1 MAQTAN
7 VCVSMIPVIS
17 GRQDVLQSA
26 VLRDVVRQ
34 SVDHA
39 PKTHNKITL
48 RKEVR
53 KRERMSLAGTRH
65 AAGHKRQRAF
75 PRVCSSAE
83 GLKVP
88 CVVIQK
94 ERANAMLHLH
104 TAKKS
109 CRIYACLMCSHH
121 EPHRTRCSS
130 RKRTQAPDGGKVVI
144 SGQLRGARLGWLI
157 KLYCITVMWLFSGE
171 KKVFSESLP
180 HNPAAVSHGRCHQA
194 VETAVVQKRRLC
206 VV

>member
-39 PKTHNKITL
+39 PKLNNKITL
-48 RKEVR
+48 RKEER
-53 KRERMSLAGTRH
+53 KRERERMSLAGTRH

-83 GLKVP
+83 GLRVEAGALF
-88 CVVIQK
+88 VIQK

-121 EPHRTRCSS
+121 EPHRILNHNNSEVES
-130 RKRTQAPDGGKVVI
+130 WEPFFVYVLSHAFF
-144 SGQLRGARLGWLI
+144 L
-157 KLYCITVMWLFSGE
+157 LF
-171 KKVFSESLP
+171 
-180 HNPAAVSHGRCHQA
+180 AVSTITLDLL
-194 VETAVVQKRRLC
+194 V
-206 VV
+206 

>member
-48 RKEVR
+48 RKEA
-53 KRERMSLAGTRH
+53 REREMMSLAGTRH

-83 GLKVP
+83 GLRVEAR
-88 CVVIQK
+88 CLVCDF
-94 ERANAMLHLH
+94 R
-104 TAKKS
+104 KS
-109 CRIYACLMCSHH
+109 
-121 EPHRTRCSS
+121 EPTLCCIF
-130 RKRTQAPDGGKVVI
+130 TQ
-144 SGQLRGARLGWLI
+144 
-157 KLYCITVMWLFSGE
+157 
-171 KKVFSESLP
+171 
-180 HNPAAVSHGRCHQA
+180 
-194 VETAVVQKRRLC
+194 QKRAVGYML
-206 VV
+206 V

>member
-39 PKTHNKITL
+39 PKTHNNKITL
-48 RKEVR
+48 RKEAR
-53 KRERMSLAGTRH
+53 EREKERMSLAGTRH

-83 GLKVP
+83 GLRV
-88 CVVIQK
+88 
-94 ERANAMLHLH
+94 EAR
-104 TAKKS
+104 
-109 CRIYACLMCSHH
+109 CL
-121 EPHRTRCSS
+121 
-130 RKRTQAPDGGKVVI
+130 V
-144 SGQLRGARLGWLI
+144 L
-157 KLYCITVMWLFSGE
+157 
-171 KKVFSESLP
+171 
-180 HNPAAVSHGRCHQA
+180 
-194 VETAVVQKRRLC
+194 
-206 VV
+206 